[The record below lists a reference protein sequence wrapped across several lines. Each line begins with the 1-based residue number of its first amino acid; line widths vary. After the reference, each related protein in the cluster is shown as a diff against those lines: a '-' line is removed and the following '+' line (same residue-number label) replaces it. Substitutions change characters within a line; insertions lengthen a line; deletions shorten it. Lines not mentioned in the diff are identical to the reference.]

1 MQDDSFVPWSVRG
14 NIFQSVALTRRQFF
28 TAFAAAVAVA
38 DLSSAR
44 AQTPAA
50 ETSAEEVEKTHDALF
65 NLWFPLS
72 ELGLPPEVE
81 QSIAAIAAEVSKG
94 MLAAFDQSP
103 LAALLGGMTQPAAL
117 PFYDQLA
124 ASSDPAVKAFI
135 AAPGGFGGMDAGLR
149 APLFSFLFEGSAGP
163 LSTQFAEVLREAYLS
178 SIWDL
183 PLAEPLAEFLAPPV
197 FVNRPDVYS
206 SLNAPSIAP
215 SQLVYDASTK
225 TIRHSAGAIDYLVVG
240 SGPGG
245 ATVASQLQAA
255 GKRVVLI
262 EKGPFV
268 VWGSMTTRSYPR
280 LMYKSDLAT
289 TTDNGIIIRS
299 GETLGG
305 GSTVNIDLAFS
316 PLESTVQARINAWI
330 EDGLMDSSYSTE
342 QLANAYDWVRKTIG
356 TRTLSESELNNDN
369 RALWDGA
376 SAYGITPSL
385 YHLNRFPVGDS
396 PSPVDDKL
404 DAARQLI
411 YPAIAD
417 SQNPLGLIP
426 DAIVDEVL
434 FDSSG
439 MRATGL
445 RLHTTA
451 PWTEYS
457 NTVVDPSKLGI
468 DAGVSVTIEANEIVL
483 SAGTIGTTRILL
495 NTAKTNPAVANPL
508 VGRGLILHPSFPLLG
523 LFDHTINLLEGLDS
537 ATFCDSFGVTPG
549 FIYETMGGLPAYGAV
564 LVPGSG
570 KQIYD
575 ELSRFND
582 YVGFGCMLVDTP
594 SEDNR
599 VMLDESGDT
608 VLQYALSETDK
619 DRFRVGVAIGI
630 RLMFLAGAK
639 KVIIPSNEN
648 VLGLPDFD
656 PMVGTYLTEISQADT
671 VESNIQFV
679 PNRTIL
685 TSAHLQASNKMGPK
699 DKGVVSLN
707 HRLWAANGEEVPN
720 VYVMDSSIFPTSVGA
735 NPMQSLYSIAKIFSE
750 RLLNGL

>member
-1 MQDDSFVPWSVRG
+1 MHGESFVPS
-14 NIFQSVALTRRQFF
+14 SALNRRQFF
-28 TAFAAAVAVA
+28 TAFAAAMAA
-38 DLSSAR
+38 ARLSSAR
-44 AQTPAA
+44 AQTPSADIGA
-50 ETSAEEVEKTHDALF
+50 EGVAKTHEALF
-65 NLWFPLS
+65 DLWFPLS
-72 ELGLPPEVE
+72 ELDLPPEVN
-81 QSIAAIAAEVSKG
+81 QSIAEIAAEVSKG
-94 MLAAFDQSP
+94 MLAAFTQSP
-103 LAALLGGMTQPAAL
+103 LAAVLAGMTQPAAL
-117 PFYDQLA
+117 PFYEQLT
-124 ASSDPAVKAFI
+124 ASSDPAVQAFI
-135 AAPGGFGGMDAGLR
+135 AASGGFGGMDAEFRG
-149 APLFSFLFEGSAGP
+149 PLFSFLFEGSAGP
-163 LSTQFAEVLREAYLS
+163 LSTQMAAVLREAYLS

-183 PLAEPLAEFLAPPV
+183 PLAEPLAAFLAPPV
-197 FVNRPDVYS
+197 FVNRPDVYAR
-206 SLNAPSIAP
+206 LHAPSIAP
-215 SQLVYDASTK
+215 SQLVYDAAQK
-225 TIRHSAGAIDYLVVG
+225 TIRHRDGAIDYLVVG

-280 LMYKSDLAT
+280 LMYREDQAA
-289 TTDNGIIIRS
+289 TTDNAIIIRS

-316 PLESTVQARINAWI
+316 PLEATIQARINAWI
-330 EDGLMDSSYSTE
+330 EEGLMDSSYSTE
-342 QLANAYDWVRKTIG
+342 RLASAYKWVRETIG
-356 TRTLSESELNNDN
+356 TRALSESELNDDN

-376 SAYGITPSL
+376 SAYGVDPSL

-426 DAIVDEVL
+426 DAIVDEIL
-434 FDSSG
+434 FDDSG
-439 MRATGL
+439 MRATGV

-451 PWTEYS
+451 PWTEYG
-457 NTVVDPSKLGI
+457 NTIVDPSKLGI
-468 DAGVSVTIEANEIVL
+468 DPGVSVTIEANDIIL

-495 NTAKTNPAVANPL
+495 NTAKTNPSVANPAI
-508 VGRGLILHPSFPLLG
+508 GRGLILHPSFPLLG

-537 ATFCDSFGVTPG
+537 ATFVSAFGVTPG
-549 FIYETMGGLPAYGAV
+549 FIYETMAGLPAYGAV
-564 LVPGSG
+564 LIPGSG

-575 ELSRFND
+575 ELVHFND
-582 YVGFGCMLVDTP
+582 YVGFGLMLVDTP

-599 VMLDESGDT
+599 VMLDDNGDT
-608 VLQYALSETDK
+608 ALQYTLSDADK
-619 DRFRVGVAIGI
+619 DRFRIGVAIGI
-630 RLMFLAGAK
+630 RMMFLAGAK

-648 VLGLPDFD
+648 VLGLPNFD
-656 PMVGTYLTEISQADT
+656 PMVGTYLTDITQADT
-671 VESNIQFV
+671 VQQNIQFV

-685 TSAHLQASNKMGPK
+685 TSAHLQATNKMGPK

-707 HRLWAANGEEVPN
+707 HRLWATNGEEVPN

-750 RLLNGL
+750 RLLDGLPT